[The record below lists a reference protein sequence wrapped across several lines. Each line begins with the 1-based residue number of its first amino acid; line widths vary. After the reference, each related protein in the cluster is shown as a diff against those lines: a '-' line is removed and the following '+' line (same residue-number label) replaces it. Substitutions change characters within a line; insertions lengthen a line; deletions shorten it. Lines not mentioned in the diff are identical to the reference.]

1 MRVFTLI
8 LILTL
13 TLGFLTT
20 AESTYAIPKI
30 FKDILVFQNDWDVIG
45 PFMERQIPQ
54 YVQGAESFTQLKQ
67 LYGKALQAFS
77 SGKNYAWRFKNLGLT
92 DAIKTFDATNIE
104 LAVFK
109 NIEKLSSNAVYSL
122 ADKIANALRY
132 GVKVGGKPVEVTIE
146 MIASEMGVAAQVEG
160 ASAIESA
167 IIGISEEEAVSAL
180 VACII
185 VAE

>member
-30 FKDILVFQNDWDVIG
+30 FKDILVFQNDWDVVG

-67 LYGKALQAFS
+67 LYEKALRAFS
-77 SGKNYAWRFKNLGLT
+77 SGKN
-92 DAIKTFDATNIE
+92 
-104 LAVFK
+104 
-109 NIEKLSSNAVYSL
+109 
-122 ADKIANALRY
+122 
-132 GVKVGGKPVEVTIE
+132 
-146 MIASEMGVAAQVEG
+146 
-160 ASAIESA
+160 
-167 IIGISEEEAVSAL
+167 
-180 VACII
+180 
-185 VAE
+185 